1 MREGLIDMICPM
13 LYLNNDTLLAKYVD
27 RAVKHKIQHVQVC
40 AGVGIVTAHNKNSPA
55 GLVDQIRLTRR
66 LHADGYVIF
75 SSGSLTK
82 EYLDALALL
91 Q

>member
-1 MREGLIDMICPM
+1 M

-27 RAVKHKIQHVQVC
+27 RALKQMNHHGQLCPGI
-40 AGVGIVTAHNKNSPA
+40 GIVTAHNKNSPT
-55 GLVDQIRLTRR
+55 GLVSQIRLTRR
-66 LHADGYVIF
+66 LRTNGYVIF

-82 EYLDALALL
+82 DYLDALAEL